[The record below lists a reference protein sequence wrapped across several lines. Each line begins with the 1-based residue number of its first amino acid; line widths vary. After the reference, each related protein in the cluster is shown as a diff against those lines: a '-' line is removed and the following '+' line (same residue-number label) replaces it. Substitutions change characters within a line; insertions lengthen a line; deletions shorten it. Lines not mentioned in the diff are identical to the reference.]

1 MTRGTIAPARHSGGF
16 TLLEVMLAMAVLGV
30 ALMAL
35 LALQHQ
41 SLQTVIHSQDIS
53 RAAQLAQAVMSV
65 AEMERFPDPGVTKG
79 NFQSLFPNEYP
90 NFSWEQIVSLSGM
103 FPDVCKVQVIV
114 YYGPNHSRSFSLT
127 EFLHNPIPIEQ
138 MQNGDTQDQP

>member
-114 YYGPNHSRSFSLT
+114 YYGPNHSKSFSLT